1 MPYFRATLLATNRR
15 RRLRSPAV
23 AHEADSAHGPLGD
36 ERPRPAWHLRERAC
50 SEDGLMLIEV
60 LFSSLIVALIAVG
73 TLMGV
78 NAAQRTSISERD
90 HNQAIALASE
100 SQEALRT
107 APASTFDAANNKY
120 EHVYKK
126 TIGGETYTITQAA
139 SFLNNAGESTS
150 CSATNT
156 SRQETNSL
164 RFASTVTWPQQVAG
178 KRAPITESSVTT
190 PPTSSALEVD
200 IGNYPTPTAGVPGFT
215 STIKYYANGS
225 STASTLSGTT
235 EATGCVVFAGVPA
248 TSATVEVSEKTGYVT
263 PAGETKWPVK
273 EVSIAPNY
281 TTHDPITFNEGGA
294 IKAEFTYGGLST
306 REHTK
311 NTGGEKISENVTSD
325 GFVVYNELMQSTPN
339 FEAATAE
346 HTTTAGLYTPV
357 FGKAA
362 STSWLA
368 AITTPAEGQSPQ
380 GNLFP
385 FPAPGAW
392 KVYAGACTANDPHTF
407 NAALTDSTG
416 YVTGGKTTAVGVP
429 MPFLK
434 LNVYTGAKGS
444 TTFSE
449 ATSYPVVIKPTGCTD
464 YTPNNE
470 AKVTEVKEE
479 EKTTTNTA
487 PWPGYGGHLEHPFLA
502 LGEGTICVGP
512 YTTGG
517 KKYTFTSQYAL
528 KNTTEYVRNIYLE
541 AAKKGKKYEDTTGS
555 EPHEVKI
562 AEASSC

>member
-1 MPYFRATLLATNRR
+1 M
-15 RRLRSPAV
+15 
-23 AHEADSAHGPLGD
+23 
-36 ERPRPAWHLRERAC
+36 
-50 SEDGLMLIEV
+50 LMEV
-60 LFSSLIVALIAVG
+60 LISAVIVGLIAVG
-73 TLMGV
+73 TLMGI

-107 APASTFDAANNKY
+107 APASTFDTANNKY

-126 TIGGETYTITQAA
+126 TLGGETYTITQAA

-164 RFASTVTWPQQVAG
+164 RFASVVTWPQQVAG
-178 KRAPITESSVTT
+178 KRAPITMSSVTT

-200 IGNYPTPTAGVPGFT
+200 VGNYPTPTAGVPGFT
-215 STIKYYANGS
+215 TTIKYYANGS

-248 TSATVEVSEKTGYVT
+248 TAATVEVSEKTGFVT

-294 IKAEFTYGGLST
+294 IQAEFTYGGVTT
-306 REHTK
+306 RTHPK
-311 NTGGEKISENVTSD
+311 NTGSETITENVTSD
-325 GFVVYNELMQSTPN
+325 DFVAYNELMQLTPN
-339 FEAATAE
+339 FEVATAE
-346 HTTTAGLYTPV
+346 HTTTSGLYTPM
-357 FGKAA
+357 FGKAT
-362 STSWLA
+362 STSWLST
-368 AITTPAEGQSPQ
+368 ITSPAEGKSPQ

-385 FPAPGAW
+385 FPTPGAW
-392 KVYAGACTANDPHTF
+392 KVYAGACTANDPHTL
-407 NAALTDSTG
+407 NSSLTDSTTL
-416 YVTGGKTTAVGVP
+416 VTAGKTTLPVSVP
-429 MPFLK
+429 MADLK
-434 LNVYTGAKGS
+434 LNVYTGTKGS

-449 ATSYPVVIKPTGCTD
+449 ATSYPVVIKNTGCTS

-470 AKVTEVKEE
+470 SKVTEVKEE

-487 PWPGYGGHLEHPFLA
+487 PWLGYGGHLEHPFLPF
-502 LGEGTICVGP
+502 GEGTLCVGP
-512 YTTGG
+512 YTSGS
-517 KKYTFTSQYAL
+517 KKYTFTTKYAL
-528 KNTTEYVRNIYLE
+528 NNTSEYTRNIYLGDLSE
-541 AAKKGKKYEDTTGS
+541 SGKPEYKETIGS
-555 EPHEVKI
+555 EPVIVKI